1 MTRERPLVCWNLRRT
16 GGDPMSAFLEP
27 ISTAYKF
34 LFLLHIVSVV
44 YGIGTVVLNGLYAQ
58 QAQSRP
64 GPSGRAII
72 EANFF
77 VTNVAEYVIY
87 TVPVWGILLVLASH
101 DNFKFSQTWVWLA
114 LLLYIAAIGIS
125 HAVMFPGVKRIIA
138 LQKET
143 EQQQPSAGGAPP
155 QVAEMQAV
163 GRRVA
168 TGGMVLNLLVVVI
181 LVLMIWKPGF

>member
-1 MTRERPLVCWNLRRT
+1 
-16 GGDPMSAFLEP
+16 MSAYLEP
-27 ISTAYKF
+27 ISGAYKLWF
-34 LFLLHIVSVV
+34 LFHILSVV
-44 YGIGTVVLNGLYAQ
+44 FGIGTVVLNGVYAQ

-64 GPSGRAII
+64 GPSGRAIT

-77 VTNVAEYVIY
+77 VSSVAEYIIY
-87 TVPVWGILLVLASH
+87 TIPIWGILLVLASH
-101 DNFKFSQTWVWLA
+101 ETFKFSQTWVWLA
-114 LLLYIAAIGIS
+114 LLLYVVAIGIS

-138 LQKET
+138 LQKEM
-143 EQQQPSAGGAPP
+143 EQAPAGAGGAPP

-163 GRRVA
+163 GRRVG